1 MKLIIKIILILTL
14 SITYSYSACNFKAE
28 LGIKRAEFESKEIVG
43 APLPGEYGN
52 LDFYGILA
60 EDICPEQNLKD
71 IAINKAEVFSLD
83 STEELSIEKII
94 DEDYIFNGLAKNAID
109 YITGFNG
116 YTYTLPLRYYIH
128 LKDVIQGL
136 DKY

>member
-1 MKLIIKIILILTL
+1 MKLITKIILILIL

-43 APLPGEYGN
+43 APLPLEYPN

-71 IAINKAEVFSLD
+71 IAIEYKFLNDELIANPLSALLELIKLIPIEVYLKSNCSLSSLPFS
-83 STEELSIEKII
+83 SENIGK
-94 DEDYIFNGLAKNAID
+94 AKN
-109 YITGFNG
+109 TN
-116 YTYTLPLRYYIH
+116 
-128 LKDVIQGL
+128 KK
-136 DKY
+136 KYKSFIFY